1 MPPITGCYGPAM
13 HLGLVGCGRWGRL
26 ILRDLNAL
34 GCSVSVVAR
43 SPESRQRAMDG
54 DAAAIVESVDALG
67 DVSGIVVATPTA
79 THAQVVLAVLD
90 RGVPVFVE
98 KPLTDDP
105 VSAGEIVQRAGDQVF
120 VMDKWRYHPGI
131 EALGELRRSGEL
143 GPLMAITTRRL
154 SWGHSHD
161 DVDAVWILLPHDLSI
176 VQEIAG
182 YIPDAMYAVGWRGD
196 NRNAAIVAV
205 LGPAPS
211 CVLEVSSISPHRER
225 RIVAQFAGAVAVLDD
240 SYAGALRIRPIG
252 GNEGDTVSRPISS
265 EMPLERELRT
275 FVEHLRGGPVPRTT
289 AAEAL
294 VSVQRI
300 AELRTMAGI

>member
-1 MPPITGCYGPAM
+1 MPSIAGCYGPAM

-34 GCSVSVVAR
+34 GCSVSVVAK
-43 SPESRQRAMDG
+43 SPESRQRAIDG
-54 DAAAIVESVDALG
+54 NAAAIVESVGALG
-67 DVSGIVVATPTA
+67 DVLGIVVATPTD
-79 THAQVVLAVLD
+79 THAEVVLELLD

-105 VSAGEIVQRAGDQVF
+105 VAAAEIVRRAGDRVF

-131 EALGELRRSGEL
+131 EALGELRLSGEF
-143 GPLMAITTRRL
+143 GPLMAIMTRRL

-182 YIPDAMYAVGWRGD
+182 HIPDARHAVGWRGENQD
-196 NRNAAIVAV
+196 AAIVAV

-211 CVLEVSSISPHRER
+211 CVLEVSSISPQRER
-225 RIVAQFAGAVAVLDD
+225 RVVAQFAGAVAVLDD
-240 SYAGALRIRPIG
+240 SYAGALRIIPIG
-252 GNEGDTVSRPISS
+252 GNEGDAVSRPISN
-265 EMPLERELRT
+265 EMPLERELRA
-275 FVEHLRGGPVPRTT
+275 FVEHLRGGPPPRTT
-289 AAEAL
+289 ATEAL
-294 VSVQRI
+294 VVIQRI
-300 AELRTMAGI
+300 DELRTMAGI